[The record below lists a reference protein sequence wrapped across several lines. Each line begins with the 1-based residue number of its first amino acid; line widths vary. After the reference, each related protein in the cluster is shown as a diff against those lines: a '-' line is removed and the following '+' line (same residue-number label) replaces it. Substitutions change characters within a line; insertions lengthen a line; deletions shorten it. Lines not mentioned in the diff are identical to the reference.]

1 MNERQIIQSSMKV
14 IDLDA
19 RGLMPPQPLLVI
31 LEASATLPNGAEL
44 RAQLDR
50 RPMHLY
56 PELERRGFTSQTE
69 ETENGTF
76 IIHIQHR

>member
-1 MNERQIIQSSMKV
+1 
-14 IDLDA
+14 
-19 RGLMPPQPLLVI
+19 
-31 LEASATLPNGAEL
+31 
-44 RAQLDR
+44 
-50 RPMHLY
+50 MHLY

>member
-31 LEASATLPNGAEL
+31 LEA
-44 RAQLDR
+44 
-50 RPMHLY
+50 
-56 PELERRGFTSQTE
+56 
-69 ETENGTF
+69 
-76 IIHIQHR
+76 